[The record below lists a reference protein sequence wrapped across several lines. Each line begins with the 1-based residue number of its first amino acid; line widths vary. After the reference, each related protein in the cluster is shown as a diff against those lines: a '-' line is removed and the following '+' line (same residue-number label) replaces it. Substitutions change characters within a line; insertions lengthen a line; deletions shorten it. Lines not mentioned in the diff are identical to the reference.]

1 MYDFDTD
8 SLIIQVKDSPA
19 FAGDVKIK
27 FISANKVSS
36 SPEEKVTFKKLP
48 ILTNFEVFRFAL
60 YGKFTCRRKYHLL
73 RQNSI

>member
-36 SPEEKVTFKKLP
+36 SPEEKVTFKNFPYLQ
-48 ILTNFEVFRFAL
+48 ILKYFVLLCMENSLAEESI
-60 YGKFTCRRKYHLL
+60 TC
-73 RQNSI
+73 